1 MNSRRSISGALLVL
15 LSVATTSTAGAGPPP
30 PINNLTATAVL
41 NAAQRARI
49 RDYAEY
55 WCDQLAQASPEEVAR
70 VRGKLLE
77 PLRALGVGDVFRWE
91 YAKTCLP
98 KLELLI
104 AGDNPHAAVNGMQV
118 VATLAT
124 ERAVEL
130 IIKLCDVEFEKRR
143 GARLTAAK
151 CFPIAVRQET
161 LSDNDINRALRNLG
175 HAAGREE
182 DWLVLR
188 RQFEAIASVQ
198 SPVSRDVQ
206 VAVLRSMTQA
216 MAEKPEGPSDIM
228 KATYPALK
236 LVRDQYLRMD
246 DRAEQKPFG
255 KVLAPVLCD
264 VCTVAN
270 EHWDNAQD
278 DPGAKAI
285 YGGAIHITENLL
297 RYIDPELRPGKRAPK
312 TELGPSWRKRDKPRF
327 ETDHS
332 KWRAVLR
339 APPYNKP

>member
-1 MNSRRSISGALLVL
+1 MNSRRSISGALLIL
-15 LSVATTSTAGAGPPP
+15 LLVATTSTAGAGPPH
-30 PINNLTATAVL
+30 PISNLAASATI
-41 NAAQRARI
+41 NAAQQARI
-49 RDYAEY
+49 REYAEY
-55 WCDQLAQASPEEVAR
+55 WCDQLAEASPEGVAK

-77 PLRALGVGDVFRWE
+77 PLRALRVGDVFRWE
-91 YAKTCLP
+91 YAKACLP
-98 KLELLI
+98 RLEPLI

-130 IIKLCDVEFEKRR
+130 IIRRCDVEVEERA

-151 CFPIAVRQET
+151 CFPIAVRQKT
-161 LSDNDINRALRNLG
+161 LTDNDINRALRNLG
-175 HAAGREE
+175 HAAAREH

-198 SPVSRDVQ
+198 SPVSREVQ
-206 VAVLRSMTQA
+206 VAVLRTMTQA
-216 MAEKPEGPSDIM
+216 MAKQQEGPSDLM
-228 KATYPALK
+228 RATYPALK

-270 EHWDNAQD
+270 DHWDNAQD

-297 RYIDPELRPGKRAPK
+297 RYIDPELRPGKGAPK
-312 TELGPSWRKRDKPRF
+312 TQLGPSWRKRDKPRF

-332 KWRAVLR
+332 KWRAVLS
-339 APPYNKP
+339 APPYEKP